1 MMAGWQIL
9 AATALDL
16 AIGDPRWLPHP
27 VRAIGLWISKQ
38 ESVLRHASIGLRL
51 AGVLLWFGT
60 VFPAAALVAAS
71 TWWMPLSA
79 IYWTFSF
86 LAIRD
91 LDRHAS
97 RVIDALKAN
106 ELGLARERLSSIVG
120 RDTAHLDPPEIIRAA
135 IETVGENLSDGI
147 VAPLF
152 FLAIGGPAAMAA
164 YKAVNTLDSMVGY
177 RNDMY
182 RDLGWFSAR
191 ADDWANWIPARLS
204 AALIWF
210 VTLAPGYSLRDSV
223 RITMRDGGSQP
234 SPNSG
239 WPEAAVAGA
248 LGIRLG
254 GSSTYG
260 GVVSKK
266 AFLGDPTRSLDLAV
280 FPRVRFILYSVALLS
295 VTIVAVIR
303 W

>member
-1 MMAGWQIL
+1 MMDVL
-9 AATALDL
+9 AAAALDI

-38 ESVLRHASIGLRL
+38 EAILRRTSIGLRF
-51 AGVLLWFGT
+51 AGVLFWFGT
-60 VFPAAALVAAS
+60 VVPVAALVSAS

-79 IYWTFSF
+79 IYWIFSF

-91 LDRHAS
+91 LDRHAT
-97 RVIDALKAN
+97 RVIDALRAN
-106 ELGLARERLSSIVG
+106 EIGLAREHLSWIVG
-120 RDTAHLDPPEIIRAA
+120 RDTARLEAPEVIRAV
-135 IETVGENLSDGI
+135 IETVGENLGDGI

-177 RNDMY
+177 RNEKY

-191 ADDWANWIPARLS
+191 ADDWANWIPARLT
-204 AALIWF
+204 ALLIWL
-210 VTLAPGYSLRDSV
+210 VSLAPGFSLRESI
-223 RITMRDGGSQP
+223 RITLRDGGSQP

-254 GSSTYG
+254 GSSAYG
-260 GVVSKK
+260 GVVSNK
-266 AFLGDPTRSLDLAV
+266 AFLGDATRTLDVTV

-295 VTIVAVIR
+295 VAIVSVIR
-303 W
+303 WR

>member
-1 MMAGWQIL
+1 MIDVL
-9 AATALDL
+9 AAAALDL
-16 AIGDPRWLPHP
+16 AIGDPPWLPHP

-38 ESVLRHASIGLRL
+38 EAILRRTSIGLRF

-60 VFPAAALVAAS
+60 VVPVAALVAAS
-71 TWWMPLSA
+71 TWWTPLSA
-79 IYWTFSF
+79 IYWIFSF

-91 LDRHAS
+91 LDRHAT
-97 RVIDALKAN
+97 RVIDALRAN
-106 ELGLARERLSSIVG
+106 EIALAREHLSWIVG
-120 RDTAHLDPPEIIRAA
+120 RDTARLEAPEIIRAV
-135 IETVGENLSDGI
+135 IETVGENLGDGI

-177 RNDMY
+177 RNEKY

-191 ADDWANWIPARLS
+191 ADDWANWIPARLT
-204 AALIWF
+204 ALLIWL
-210 VTLAPGYSLRDSV
+210 VSLAPGFSLRESI
-223 RITMRDGGSQP
+223 RITLRDGGSQP

-248 LGIRLG
+248 LGIQLG
-254 GSSTYG
+254 GSSAYG
-260 GVVSKK
+260 GVVSNK
-266 AFLGDPTRSLDLAV
+266 AFLGDATRALDVAV

-295 VTIVAVIR
+295 VAMVSVIR
-303 W
+303 WR